1 MTLFDVLVIG
11 GGPAGLSVVTTL
23 ARQLHRVVL
32 FDSGMYRNALT
43 EHMHNVATWDHKS
56 PEEYRREA
64 RKQILSRYDTIYF
77 EDTEVQIVERTV
89 EGYFKAFDV
98 HNQCW
103 TGRKLVLAHGV
114 RDIFPDIEGYEKC
127 WATGILHCLFCHGFE
142 ERGCASVGVLAVG
155 DIGNV
160 VAAMR
165 VARMARR
172 FADSV
177 TIYTHGAEGLSQM
190 LEDAAEG
197 TGIKVDKRPI
207 SRFVKGASKS
217 EVQIVFEDGMISTE
231 GFLSHKPKT
240 QINGPFADQLGLE
253 LTPDG
258 DIKTTEP
265 FYSTSV
271 PGVFAAG
278 DCAGP
283 LKAVVTAMTSGSL
296 VAAVLAG
303 QLQSELYATKI
314 VK

>member
-32 FDSGMYRNALT
+32 FDSGIYRNALT
-43 EHMHNVATWDHKS
+43 EHMHNVATWDHKP
-56 PEEYRREA
+56 PEDYRREG
-64 RKQILSRYDTIYF
+64 REQILSRYDTIFF
-77 EDTEVQIVERTV
+77 EDTEVKVVERTIH
-89 EGYFKAFDV
+89 GHFKAFDAYGKF
-98 HNQCW
+98 W
-103 TGRKLVLAHGV
+103 TGRKLVLATGV
-114 RDIFPDIEGYEKC
+114 RDVFPDIEGYANC
-127 WATGILHCLFCHGFE
+127 WATGIFHCLFCHGFE

-155 DIGNV
+155 DTGNV
-160 VAAMR
+160 EAAMR

-177 TIYTHGAEGLSQM
+177 TIYTHGAEELSQA
-190 LEDAAEG
+190 LEDAADG

-207 SRFVKGASKS
+207 SRLVKGASKS
-217 EVQIVFEDGMISTE
+217 EVQIVFKDLTIKTE
-231 GFLSHKPKT
+231 GFLTHKPKT
-240 QINGPFADQLGLE
+240 QINGPFAYQLGLE

-258 DIKTTEP
+258 DIKTIEP

-271 PGVFAAG
+271 TGVFAAG

-303 QLQSELYATKI
+303 QLQSELYVANNIK
-314 VK
+314 